1 MIRPRVRITSIR
13 PPQFQ
18 YILNCFF
25 NLQQI
30 KIAVGEEVVTRR
42 ARLQP
47 RDKREAEPP
56 AEEEFEEEYKDL
68 EININTTER

>member
-1 MIRPRVRITSIR
+1 MIRPLVRITSIR

-56 AEEEFEEEYKDL
+56 AEDDEDYEDL
-68 EININTTER
+68 EIDITTTER

>member
-1 MIRPRVRITSIR
+1 M
-13 PPQFQ
+13 
-18 YILNCFF
+18 
-25 NLQQI
+25 QQI

-56 AEEEFEEEYKDL
+56 AEEDEYYEDNL
-68 EININTTER
+68 DEIDINTTER